1 VSGGHAGADP
11 ITGDFSLQAEGF
23 WVEEGVV
30 THPLEVF
37 TVAANI
43 LDLLG
48 RVEAVGDTVEWTNWS
63 VGAPMVRVA
72 ALAVGGS

>member
-1 VSGGHAGADP
+1 MVA
-11 ITGDFSLQAEGF
+11 
-23 WVEEGVV
+23 
-30 THPLEVF
+30 HPLEVF